1 MTQFQAR
8 EDGWAVA
15 ARVGVVVPHADVGP
29 ESELQAMAPR
39 DVSVHGSRVHFGAM
53 RPGGEMDPKIPHD
66 PVRAFIDPPFID
78 DAVELLAAAP
88 LDSIALGFTSSAYV
102 LGADGEQKLFE
113 RLADRTRG
121 IPLTGTTHAAA
132 AGFRALG
139 AERIALV
146 NPPWFDDELSALG
159 ASYFDERGFDVV
171 HHGPCGLPSNQ
182 KLITPEA
189 LVQWIES
196 TVAPQRPQ
204 AVLVA
209 GNGIRAVG
217 TIAGLE
223 ERIGFP
229 VLTANQVLF
238 WHALHLAGGT
248 AAAARITEYGALFG
262 VRPEDAAPAGATAG
276 APAGAPARGTAVG
289 AAR

>member
-8 EDGWAVA
+8 EDGWGAV

-39 DVSVHGSRVHFGAM
+39 DVFIHGSRVHFGAM

-78 DAVELLAAAP
+78 DAVELLAASP

-113 RLADRTRG
+113 RLTERTRG

-132 AGFRALG
+132 AGFHALG

-159 ASYFDERGFDVV
+159 ASYFGERGFDVV
-171 HHGPCGLPSNQ
+171 HHAPCGLPSNQ

-189 LVQWIES
+189 LVKWIE
-196 TVAPQRPQ
+196 TAVAPQQPQ

-223 ERIGFP
+223 ERLGFP

-238 WHALHLAGGT
+238 WHALHAAGGSE
-248 AAAARITEYGALFG
+248 AAARITDYGALFG
-262 VRPEDAAPAGATAG
+262 VLPE
-276 APAGAPARGTAVG
+276 G
-289 AAR
+289 AATGVATGAVMAAAR